1 MTEVPKM
8 AECIE
13 CGYEIATKEPVV
25 GEIIGC
31 PDCGVELEVVNLTP
45 VEFEHAP
52 EEKEDWGE

>member
-1 MTEVPKM
+1 M